1 MPIVIAEAIQDENS
15 DPRLAWGCRH
25 WLGEQKKQQ
34 SESA

>member
-15 DPRLAWGCRH
+15 DPRLAWSCHR
-25 WLGEQKKQQ
+25 WLGKQKKQQ

>member
-25 WLGEQKKQQ
+25 GLGKHKKEQSDK
-34 SESA
+34 A